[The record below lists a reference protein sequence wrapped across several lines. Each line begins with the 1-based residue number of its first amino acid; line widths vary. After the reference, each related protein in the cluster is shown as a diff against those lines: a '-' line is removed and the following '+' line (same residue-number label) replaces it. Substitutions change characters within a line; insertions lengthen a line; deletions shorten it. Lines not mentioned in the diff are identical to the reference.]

1 MTSPAMRCST
11 SLANLRSLRRTASS
25 TAISSKG
32 FIECLTPSVTTPRP
46 SGFTRICQTHTLV
59 SLGTVIREQT
69 GPTSRRSGAV
79 RIDAEDS
86 FHRFDEKNSKIMGM
100 NGLDLVRQEE
110 PDELSTFVYSRRNEE
125 IIGYKDLKRAQEW
138 NRNKN
143 TLIKSYLQSR
153 NNLI

>member
-1 MTSPAMRCST
+1 
-11 SLANLRSLRRTASS
+11 
-25 TAISSKG
+25 
-32 FIECLTPSVTTPRP
+32 
-46 SGFTRICQTHTLV
+46 
-59 SLGTVIREQT
+59 
-69 GPTSRRSGAV
+69 
-79 RIDAEDS
+79 
-86 FHRFDEKNSKIMGM
+86 MGM